1 MADSSDQS
9 ADPGVEVTRG
19 EALPEQPVVLEPPA
33 STSDRAIP
41 PWLSR
46 AIALAA
52 GWVVLLFVTYWVL
65 GRLHTVLIMILVAFF
80 LSLAMEPAV
89 DRLARRGWRRGS
101 GTALV
106 LGIVLVFSA
115 VFLAAAGSIVIRQA
129 GDLIDRAPRYVRDFE
144 RFVSDDLGIEFDADS
159 IVRDLRRG
167 NGGLSGNN
175 SEIVSNAAKVALA
188 VGRGLLYFVTV
199 LIFAFYMTAD
209 GPRMRRVIC
218 SRLPRARQQVVLD
231 TWEIAID
238 KTGGYLYSRGI
249 QAAISAFF
257 TWAFLLALDVPYSL
271 ALGLWVGI
279 VSQFIPT
286 VGTYIAMV
294 LPVVV
299 AFKQEPADALYVL
312 VFLVLYQQFE
322 NYLLGPRVTK
332 HSMNVHPALAIGT
345 VFAGGLLLGGVG
357 AILAL
362 PATAVIQAIISGYTT
377 ERAVI
382 DAPLTHE
389 PVRTSRLERLRKRFR
404 RQRDADAQVATD
416 AQADAQADATSEE
429 T

>member
-19 EALPEQPVVLEPPA
+19 EALPEQPVLLDPPA
-33 STSDRAIP
+33 STNDRAIP

-52 GWVVLLFVTYWVL
+52 GWVVLLFVAYWVL
-65 GRLHTVLIMILVAFF
+65 GRLHTLLIMILVAFF

-106 LGIVLVFSA
+106 LGVVLVFSA
-115 VFLAAAGSIVIRQA
+115 VLLAAPGSIVGGQA

-144 RFVSDDLGIEFDADS
+144 RFVNDDLGIEFDADS
-159 IVRDLRRG
+159 IVRDLKRG

-249 QAAISAFF
+249 QAVVSALV
-257 TWAFLLALDVPYSL
+257 TWAFLFALGVPYSL

-294 LPVVV
+294 LPVIV
-299 AFKQEPADALYVL
+299 ALKQNPATALWVL
-312 VFLVLYQQFE
+312 AFLVLYQQFE
-322 NYLLGPRVTK
+322 NYILGPRVTK
-332 HSMNVHPALAIGT
+332 HSMDVHPALAIGT

-357 AILAL
+357 AVLAL
-362 PATAVIQAIISGYTT
+362 PATAVIQALISGYTT
-377 ERAVI
+377 EREII
-382 DAPLTHE
+382 DAPLVEE
-389 PVRTSRLERLRKRFR
+389 PERTSRLARLRARLR
-404 RQRDADAQVATD
+404 RKHDGGQEVEPEAEPSAPQDGPD
-416 AQADAQADATSEE
+416 
-429 T
+429 

>member
-1 MADSSDQS
+1 VSDTY
-9 ADPGVEVTRG
+9 PPTG
-19 EALPEQPVVLEPPA
+19 EEQPAEPARLEPDSPTA
-33 STSDRAIP
+33 DRNVP
-41 PWLSR
+41 PWVSR

-52 GWVVLLFVTYWVL
+52 GWVVLLFATYWVL
-65 GRLHTVLIMILVAFF
+65 GRLRTLLIMVLIAFF

-101 GTALV
+101 ATGLV
-106 LGIVLVFSA
+106 LGLVLLLTA
-115 VFLAAAGSIVIRQA
+115 VFLAAAGSIVVGQA

-144 RFVSDDLGIEFDADS
+144 RFVNDDLGIEFDADS
-159 IVRDLRRG
+159 IVEDLRSGKGTFDAG
-167 NGGLSGNN
+167 NG
-175 SEIVSNAAKVALA
+175 EIVSSAVGVALA

-209 GPRMRRVIC
+209 GPRMRRAIC
-218 SRLPRARQQVVLD
+218 SRLPRARQEVVLD

-249 QAAISAFF
+249 QAVVSAVV
-257 TWAFLLALDVPYSL
+257 TWAFLFAFGVPYSL

-294 LPVVV
+294 LPVLV
-299 AFKQEPADALYVL
+299 AFKESPATALYVL

-322 NYLLGPRVTK
+322 NYILGPRVTK
-332 HSMNVHPALAIGT
+332 HSMDVHPALAIGT
-345 VFAGGLLLGGVG
+345 VFAGGLLLGGAG

-362 PATAVIQAIISGYTT
+362 PATAVIQAVISSYTT
-377 ERAVI
+377 EREII
-382 DAPLTHE
+382 DAPLLDE
-389 PVRTSRLERLRKRFR
+389 PARTSRFERIRARFR
-404 RQRDADAQVATD
+404 HRHD
-416 AQADAQADATSEE
+416 
-429 T
+429 

>member
-1 MADSSDQS
+1 MSDPRDPPDRGTDATLDEPGPGS
-9 ADPGVEVTRG
+9 A
-19 EALPEQPVVLEPPA
+19 LLEPPA
-33 STSDRAIP
+33 PNDRTVP

-52 GWVVLLFVTYWVL
+52 GWVVLLFAAYWIL
-65 GRLHTVLIMILVAFF
+65 GRLRTLLIMILVAFF

-101 GTALV
+101 ATALV
-106 LGIVLVFSA
+106 LGMVLALSA
-115 VFLAAAGSIVIRQA
+115 VFLAAAGSIVVGQA

-144 RFVSDDLGIEFDADS
+144 RFVNDDLGIEFNADS
-159 IVRDLRRG
+159 IVKDLK
-167 NGGLSGNN
+167 SGKTGISGSN

-209 GPRMRRVIC
+209 GPRMRRAIC
-218 SRLPRARQQVVLD
+218 SRLPQARQEVVLD

-249 QAAISAFF
+249 QAVVSALV
-257 TWAFLLALDVPYSL
+257 TWAFLFALGVPYSL

-294 LPVVV
+294 LPVIV
-299 AFKQEPADALYVL
+299 ALKESPTKALWVL
-312 VFLVLYQQFE
+312 AFLVLYQQFE
-322 NYLLGPRVTK
+322 NYILGPRVTK
-332 HSMNVHPALAIGT
+332 HSMDVHPALAIGT

-362 PATAVIQAIISGYTT
+362 PATAVIQAVISGYTT
-377 ERAVI
+377 EREVI
-382 DAPLTHE
+382 EAPLLEE
-389 PVRTSRLERLRKRFR
+389 PERVSRFERLRARVR
-404 RQRDADAQVATD
+404 RKER
-416 AQADAQADATSEE
+416 
-429 T
+429 

>member
-1 MADSSDQS
+1 MT
-9 ADPGVEVTRG
+9 DPNDPSRG
-19 EALPEQPVVLEPPA
+19 PGAEGTPAEPRPEAVLLEAPAPA
-33 STSDRAIP
+33 SERVVP

-52 GWVVLLFVTYWVL
+52 GWVVLLVVAYWVL
-65 GRLHTVLIMILVAFF
+65 GRLRILLVMILVAFF

-101 GTALV
+101 ATALV
-106 LGIVLVFSA
+106 LGIVLAFTV
-115 VFLAAAGSIVIRQA
+115 VFLAAAGSIVVGQA

-144 RFVSDDLGIEFDADS
+144 RFVNDDLGIEFDADS
-159 IVRDLRRG
+159 LVRDLQNG
-167 NGGLSGNN
+167 NGGLNADNG
-175 SEIVSNAAKVALA
+175 EIVSNAVGVALA

-209 GPRMRRVIC
+209 GPRMRRAIC
-218 SRLPRARQQVVLD
+218 SRLPRARQKVVLD

-249 QAAISAFF
+249 QAVVSAFV
-257 TWAFLLALDVPYSL
+257 TWAFLFTLGVPYSL

-294 LPVVV
+294 LPVLV
-299 AFKQEPADALYVL
+299 AFKESPAEALYVL
-312 VFLVLYQQFE
+312 VFLVVYQQFE
-322 NYLLGPRVTK
+322 NYILGPRVTK

-362 PATAVIQAIISGYTT
+362 PATAVIQAVISGYTT
-377 ERAVI
+377 EREII
-382 DAPLTHE
+382 DAPLLEE
-389 PVRTSRLERLRKRFR
+389 PERTSRFRWIRSRFR
-404 RQRDADAQVATD
+404 RRHDAAPEPEPDPREAQPGPD
-416 AQADAQADATSEE
+416 
-429 T
+429 

>member
-1 MADSSDQS
+1 MPDSQDQGADQ
-9 ADPGVEVTRG
+9 ALERGPGESPR
-19 EALPEQPVVLEPPA
+19 EPALPEPVLLEPPP
-33 STSDRAIP
+33 SSGDRAIP

-65 GRLHTVLIMILVAFF
+65 GRLHTLLIMILVAFF

-106 LGIVLVFSA
+106 LGVVLVFSA
-115 VFLAAAGSIVIRQA
+115 VFLAAAGSIVVGQA

-144 RFVSDDLGIEFDADS
+144 RFVNDDLGIEFDADS
-159 IVRDLRRG
+159 IVRDLKRG

-249 QAAISAFF
+249 QAVVSAMV
-257 TWAFLLALDVPYSL
+257 TWAFLFILGVPYSL

-294 LPVVV
+294 LPVLV
-299 AFKQEPADALYVL
+299 ALKESPADALYVL
-312 VFLVLYQQFE
+312 GFLVLYQQFE
-322 NYLLGPRVTK
+322 NYVLGPRVTR
-332 HSMNVHPALAIGT
+332 HSMDVHPALAIGT

-357 AILAL
+357 AVLAL
-362 PATAVIQAIISGYTT
+362 PATAVIQAVISGYTT
-377 ERAVI
+377 EREII
-382 DAPLTHE
+382 DAPLVQE
-389 PVRTSRLERLRKRFR
+389 QERTSRFERIRSRFR
-404 RQRDADAQVATD
+404 GTDDAEPETS
-416 AQADAQADATSEE
+416 ADSE
-429 T
+429 

>member
-1 MADSSDQS
+1 MSDPNPPR
-9 ADPGVEVTRG
+9 ADPGTDTG
-19 EALPEQPVVLEPPA
+19 ERLDPVRPDPV
-33 STSDRAIP
+33 P
-41 PWLSR
+41 PWLNR

-52 GWVVLLFVTYWVL
+52 GWVVLLFAAYWVL
-65 GRLHTVLIMILVAFF
+65 GRLRTLLIMILVAFF

-101 GTALV
+101 ATALV
-106 LGIVLVFSA
+106 LGIVLLFTA
-115 VFLAAAGSIVIRQA
+115 VFLAAAGSIVVGQA

-144 RFVSDDLGIEFDADS
+144 RFVNDDLGIEFNADS
-159 IVRDLRRG
+159 IVRDLRKG
-167 NGGLSGNN
+167 NGGLNANN
-175 SEIVSNAAKVALA
+175 SEIVSSAVGVALA

-209 GPRMRRVIC
+209 GPRMRRAIC
-218 SRLPRARQQVVLD
+218 SRLPRARQEIVLD

-249 QAAISAFF
+249 QAVVSALV
-257 TWAFLLALDVPYSL
+257 TWTFLFALGVPYSL

-299 AFKQEPADALYVL
+299 ALKQSAATALWVL
-312 VFLVLYQQFE
+312 LFLVLYQQFE
-322 NYLLGPRVTK
+322 NYILGPRVTK
-332 HSMNVHPALAIGT
+332 HSMDVHPALAIGT

-362 PATAVIQAIISGYTT
+362 PATAVIQAVISGYTT
-377 ERAVI
+377 EREII
-382 DAPLTHE
+382 DAPLLEE
-389 PVRTSRLERLRKRFR
+389 PARTSRFARARSWIR
-404 RQRDADAQVATD
+404 RDQR
-416 AQADAQADATSEE
+416 
-429 T
+429 

>member
-1 MADSSDQS
+1 MTDSN
-9 ADPGVEVTRG
+9 DPSRGPGAEVPPA
-19 EALPEQPVVLEPPA
+19 EPLPEGVLLEAPAPA
-33 STSDRAIP
+33 SERAVP
-41 PWLSR
+41 PWLNR

-52 GWVVLLFVTYWVL
+52 GWVVLLFAAYWIL
-65 GRLHTVLIMILVAFF
+65 GRLRTLLIMILVAFF

-101 GTALV
+101 ATALV
-106 LGIVLVFSA
+106 LGIVLLFTA
-115 VFLAAAGSIVIRQA
+115 VFVAAAGSIVVGQA

-144 RFVSDDLGIEFDADS
+144 RFVNDDLGIEFDADS
-159 IVRDLRRG
+159 IVRDLRNG
-167 NGGLSGNN
+167 NGGLSADNG
-175 SEIVSNAAKVALA
+175 EIVSNAARVALA

-209 GPRMRRVIC
+209 GPRMRRSIC
-218 SRLPRARQQVVLD
+218 SRLPRARQEVVLD

-249 QAAISAFF
+249 QAVVSALV
-257 TWAFLLALDVPYSL
+257 TWAFLFTLGVPYSL

-294 LPVVV
+294 LPVIV
-299 AFKQEPADALYVL
+299 ALKQNSATALWVL
-312 VFLVLYQQFE
+312 LFLVLYQQFE
-322 NYLLGPRVTK
+322 NYILGPRVTK

-362 PATAVIQAIISGYTT
+362 PATAVIQAVISGYTT
-377 ERAVI
+377 EREII
-382 DAPLTHE
+382 DAPLLEE
-389 PVRTSRLERLRKRFR
+389 PERTSRLERIRARLRR
-404 RQRDADAQVATD
+404 RHDAGEPEPDQRKAQPGPD
-416 AQADAQADATSEE
+416 
-429 T
+429 